1 MKVFQRLVP
10 VALIGCLLVAAN
22 GCKSSQ
28 PISRVSGPTSPG
40 AKEAGSS
47 RTNQDRVFRRGR
59 SMQGDQPGDF
69 DFYVLNLS
77 WSPEFCTTHPDNAQ
91 CAARPGFIVHG
102 LWPQNNDGTYPE
114 NCVGM
119 PAPPN
124 AAAYLDLM
132 PDVNLIDHE
141 WRAHGTCSGMNPE
154 EYFTAVRSAFREV
167 EIPDTF
173 ARSQEPPASITP
185 NALLAEFSRANPT
198 FPPSSF
204 ALTCGNNYL
213 TAAEVCFDK
222 GLRPQPCQHVHTCGA
237 TRIKIAP
244 R

>member
-1 MKVFQRLVP
+1 MNVFRNLLP
-10 VALIGCLLVAAN
+10 IALAASAIPCVG
-22 GCKSSQ
+22 GCKSAQ
-28 PISRVSGPTSPG
+28 PSN
-40 AKEAGSS
+40 
-47 RTNQDRVFRRGR
+47 RTNGPASSSSNNALSNGPSQDRVVRRGR

-77 WSPEFCTTHPDNAQ
+77 WSPEFCTEHPQNEQ

-102 LWPQNNDGTYPE
+102 LWPQNDDGTYPE

-119 PAPPN
+119 PKPPN

-132 PDVNLIDHE
+132 PDVNLIVHE
-141 WRAHGTCSGMNPE
+141 WKAHGTCSGMNPE
-154 EYFTAVRSAFREV
+154 EYFTAVRSAFRQI
-167 EIPDTF
+167 EIPDAF
-173 ARSQEPPASITP
+173 SRSKEPPASITP
-185 NALLAEFSRANPT
+185 KDLLADLSRANPT

-213 TAAEVCFDK
+213 TAIEACFDK
-222 GLRPQPCQHVHTCGA
+222 GLRPQSCQHVRTCGA

>member
-1 MKVFQRLVP
+1 MKCLNSLASL
-10 VALIGCLLVAAN
+10 ALIGCFLFSAY

-28 PISRVSGPTSPG
+28 PSNRVNGPAPFGANSG
-40 AKEAGSS
+40 GSS
-47 RTNQDRVFRRGR
+47 RASGDRVVRRGR
-59 SMQGDQPGDF
+59 SEQGDQPGNF

-77 WSPEFCTTHPDNAQ
+77 WSPEFCTTHPENPQ

-119 PAPPN
+119 PTPPN

-141 WRAHGTCSGMNPE
+141 WKAHGTCSGMNPE
-154 EYFTAVRSAFREV
+154 EYFTAVRSAFREL
-167 EIPDTF
+167 EIPDAF
-173 ARSQEPPASITP
+173 SVSHEPPASITP
-185 NALLAEFSRANPT
+185 NALLAELSRANPT

-213 TAAEVCFDK
+213 TAVEACFDK

-237 TRIKIAP
+237 TRIKITP